1 MIRVCILAE
10 TEDEAQQLAALL
22 ADDESIELTAAAGAA
37 GSATL
42 ATAGF
47 EPDAALVAG
56 RALIG
61 DLPFEQIPVV
71 LLDGGAGG
79 LACVLPI
86 SPPFSAPSDTW
97 WDSAASVYACL
108 PAHANPRE
116 ISAALVAASLGL
128 TLLTPAQ
135 AEQIFQTRATRTR
148 THPRIHPPNPAPAPV
163 LYETLTPRESQV
175 LRMLAEGLGNKEIA
189 GQLGISDHTAK
200 FHVASIL
207 GKLHAQTRTEAV
219 TIGIRRGL
227 VPI

>member
-1 MIRVCILAE
+1 VIRVCILAE

-22 ADDESIELTAAAGAA
+22 ADDESIELTGAAGAA
-37 GSATL
+37 GSAAL
-42 ATAGF
+42 ATAGV
-47 EPDAALVAG
+47 EPDAALIAG

-71 LLDGGAGG
+71 LLDDDRAH
-79 LACVLPI
+79 A
-86 SPPFSAPSDTW
+86 DTW
-97 WDSAASVYACL
+97 WDPAASVYACL
-108 PAHANPRE
+108 PANANPRE
-116 ISAALVAASLGL
+116 IGAALVAASLGL

-135 AEQIFQTRATRTR
+135 AELIFQTRAPRTQ
-148 THPRIHPPNPAPAPV
+148 THPRMHPPNPAGAPV
-163 LYETLTPRESQV
+163 LYETLTPREQQV

-189 GQLGISDHTAK
+189 GHLGISDHTAK

>member
-1 MIRVCILAE
+1 VCILAE

-22 ADDESIELTAAAGAA
+22 ADDERIELTGAAGAA
-37 GSATL
+37 GSAAL

-71 LLDGGAGG
+71 LLDDDRAQ
-79 LACVLPI
+79 AD
-86 SPPFSAPSDTW
+86 AW
-97 WDSAASVYACL
+97 WDPTASVYACL
-108 PAHANPRE
+108 PANANPRE
-116 ISAALVAASLGL
+116 ISVALVAASLGL

-135 AEQIFQTRATRTR
+135 AELIFQTRAPRTR
-148 THPRIHPPNPAPAPV
+148 THPSAAPVPV
-163 LYETLTPRESQV
+163 LYEALTPRELQV

-189 GQLGISDHTAK
+189 GHLGISDHTAK

>member
-1 MIRVCILAE
+1 VIRVCILAE
-10 TEDEAQQLAALL
+10 TEDEAQQLAALI
-22 ADDESIELTAAAGAA
+22 ADDESIELTGAAGAA
-37 GSATL
+37 GSAAL
-42 ATAGF
+42 SMAGF

-71 LLDGGAGG
+71 LLDDDR
-79 LACVLPI
+79 
-86 SPPFSAPSDTW
+86 APADSW
-97 WDSAASVYACL
+97 WDPTASVYACL
-108 PAHANPRE
+108 PALANPRE
-116 ISAALVAASLGL
+116 ISAALVAASQGL

-135 AEQIFQTRATRTR
+135 AELIFQTRAPRAR
-148 THPRIHPPNPAPAPV
+148 THPSAAAAPV
-163 LYETLTPRESQV
+163 LYETLTPREAQV